1 VKFRCERDAL
11 SEAIGSAGRAVASR
25 SGALPILSGLLV
37 RTAADEIHLA
47 GSDLE
52 LTIRVSAP
60 AECDDDGAA
69 VLPARLFGDIV
80 RSLEPGAVSV
90 DVGEDEARIESGR
103 SKFSLRVLAADDF
116 PRLPEVAG
124 SGVRMDATALA
135 EALRQVIP
143 AASRDDARPILTG
156 VLLVA
161 EGSGLRLVATDSYR
175 LGVRD
180 LPGESVLAAHLSGAA
195 AEGKHVL
202 VPAKALG
209 ELQRLLAS
217 TGGAGPGST
226 AAPGTEN
233 TVELSFSDRDACF
246 DTGRARVS
254 TRLIEG
260 QFPNYQ
266 QLIPNGYP
274 NRLVVPREAL
284 IEAVKRVRLI
294 GRDRDN
300 APIRLAMSSS
310 GLELTTIVHDV
321 GEAKEELDAKYE
333 GSETTI
339 AFNPEFLLDGLGAI
353 GSEEVS
359 VETLD
364 TSKPAIVRSA
374 DGGDFLYLLMPVRVS

>member
-11 SEAIGSAGRAVASR
+11 SEAIGSAARAVASR

-60 AECDDDGAA
+60 AECDDEGAA

-90 DVGEDEARIESGR
+90 DVGEDEARIKSGR
-103 SKFSLRVLAADDF
+103 SDFSLRVLAADDF

-124 SGVRMDATALA
+124 SGVRMDAAALA

-195 AEGKHVL
+195 AEGRHVL

-209 ELQRLLAS
+209 ELQRLLGS
-217 TGGAGPGST
+217 GGGGGSA

-266 QLIPNGYP
+266 QLIPTGYP
-274 NRLVVPREAL
+274 NRLVVPREAF

-300 APIRLAMSSS
+300 APIRLMMSTS
-310 GLELTTIVHDV
+310 GLELQTIVHDV
-321 GEAKEELDAKYE
+321 GQATETLDAKYE
-333 GSETTI
+333 GTETTI

-353 GSEEVS
+353 SSEEVA
-359 VETLD
+359 VDTLD

-374 DGGDFLYLLMPVRVS
+374 EGGDFLYLLMPVRVS

>member
-1 VKFRCERDAL
+1 MKFRCERDAL
-11 SEAIGSAGRAVASR
+11 SEAISSAGRAVASR

-37 RTAADEIHLA
+37 RTGQDEIDLA

-60 AECDDDGAA
+60 AECDDEGAA

-90 DVGEDEARIESGR
+90 DVGEDEARIKSGR
-103 SKFSLRVLAADDF
+103 SEFSLRVLAAEDF

-124 SGVRMDATALA
+124 SGVRMDAAALA

-195 AEGKHVL
+195 AEGRHVL

-209 ELQRLLAS
+209 ELQRLLGS
-217 TGGAGPGST
+217 GAAPGS

-233 TVELSFSDRDACF
+233 QVELSFSDRDACF

-266 QLIPNGYP
+266 QLIPSGYP
-274 NRLVVPREAL
+274 NRLVVPREAFM
-284 IEAVKRVRLI
+284 EAVKRVRLI

-300 APIRLAMSSS
+300 APIRLMMSAA
-310 GLELTTIVHDV
+310 GLELQTIVHDV
-321 GEAKEELDAKYE
+321 GQATETLDAKYE
-333 GSETTI
+333 GTETTI

-353 GSEEVS
+353 SAEEVS

-374 DGGDFLYLLMPVRVS
+374 EGGDFLYLLMPVRVS

>member
-1 VKFRCERDAL
+1 
-11 SEAIGSAGRAVASR
+11 VASR
-25 SGALPILSGLLV
+25 SGALPILSGLLI
-37 RTAADEIHLA
+37 RATDDGLELA

-60 AECDDDGAA
+60 AECDGTGAA
-69 VLPARLFGDIV
+69 VLPSRLFGDIV
-80 RSLEPGAVSV
+80 RALEPGAVSV
-90 DVGEDEARIESGR
+90 DVGDEEARITSGR
-103 SKFSLRVLAADDF
+103 SDFKLRVLPADDF

-124 SGVRMDATALA
+124 SGVRMDAAALA
-135 EALRQVIP
+135 DALRQVIP

-175 LGVRD
+175 LAVRD
-180 LPGESVLAAHLSGAA
+180 LPGETTLAAALSGAA
-195 AEGKHVL
+195 AEGRHVL

-209 ELQRLLAS
+209 ELQRLLA
-217 TGGAGPGST
+217 GST
-226 AAPGTEN
+226 AAEGGGTQ
-233 TVELSFSDRDACF
+233 VEFSFSDREASF
-246 DTGRARVS
+246 DTARARVS

-266 QLIPNGYP
+266 QLIPSGYP
-274 NRLVVPREAL
+274 NRLTVNREGF

-300 APIRLAMSSS
+300 APIRLAMAAS
-310 GLELTTIVHDV
+310 GLKLTAVVHDV
-321 GEAKEELDAKYE
+321 GEASEDLDAKYE
-333 GSETTI
+333 GTETTV
-339 AFNPEFLLDGLGAI
+339 AFNPEFLLDGLSAI
-353 GSEEVS
+353 TSDEVL

-374 DGGDFLYLLMPVRVS
+374 EDADFLYLLMPVRVS

>member
-1 VKFRCERDAL
+1 MKFRCERDVL

-37 RTAADEIHLA
+37 RTTDDGLELA

-52 LTIRVSAP
+52 LTIRVSAA
-60 AECDDDGAA
+60 AECDGSGAA

-80 RSLEPGAVSV
+80 RALEPGAVSV
-90 DVGEDEARIESGR
+90 DVGDEEARITSGR
-103 SKFSLRVLAADDF
+103 SDFKLRVLPADDF
-116 PRLPEVAG
+116 PRLPELAG
-124 SGVRMDATALA
+124 SGVRMDAAALA
-135 EALRQVIP
+135 DALRQVIP

-175 LGVRD
+175 LAVRD
-180 LPGESVLAAHLSGAA
+180 LPGETTLAAALSGAA
-195 AEGKHVL
+195 AEGRHVL

-209 ELQRLLAS
+209 ELQRLLGAS
-217 TGGAGPGST
+217 GGPEGGA
-226 AAPGTEN
+226 AQ
-233 TVELSFSDRDACF
+233 VEVSFSDRDACF
-246 DTGRARVS
+246 DTARARVS

-266 QLIPNGYP
+266 QLIPSGYP
-274 NRLVVPREAL
+274 NRLTVVRESFM
-284 IEAVKRVRLI
+284 EAVKRVRLI

-300 APIRLAMSSS
+300 APIRLAMGPG
-310 GLELTTIVHDV
+310 GLELTAVVHDV
-321 GEAKEELDAKYE
+321 GQASEGLDAKYE
-333 GSETTI
+333 GIETTV
-339 AFNPEFLLDGLGAI
+339 AFNPEFLLDGLAAI
-353 GSEEVS
+353 TSEEVL

-374 DGGDFLYLLMPVRVS
+374 EDGDFLYLLMPVRVS

>member
-1 VKFRCERDAL
+1 MPRPR
-11 SEAIGSAGRAVASR
+11 SAGGDRDD
-25 SGALPILSGLLV
+25 LV
-37 RTAADEIHLA
+37 IVESPAKAK
-47 GSDLE
+47 
-52 LTIRVSAP
+52 TIERYL
-60 AECDDDGAA
+60 G
-69 VLPARLFGDIV
+69 
-80 RSLEPGAVSV
+80 PGY
-90 DVGEDEARIESGR
+90 
-103 SKFSLRVLAADDF
+103 RVLA
-116 PRLPEVAG
+116 
-124 SGVRMDATALA
+124 
-135 EALRQVIP
+135 
-143 AASRDDARPILTG
+143 
-156 VLLVA
+156 
-161 EGSGLRLVATDSYR
+161 SY
-175 LGVRD
+175 GHVRD
-180 LPGESVLAAHLSGAA
+180 L
-195 AEGKHVL
+195 
-202 VPAKALG
+202 PAKALG
-209 ELQRLLAS
+209 ELQRLLGS
-217 TGGAGPGST
+217 GNSPGSS

-266 QLIPNGYP
+266 QLIPSGYP
-274 NRLVVPREAL
+274 NRLVVAREAL

-300 APIRLAMSSS
+300 APIRLTMTSS

-353 GSEEVS
+353 STEEVALD
-359 VETLD
+359 TLD

>member
-1 VKFRCERDAL
+1 MSPKRRAGRTAAP
-11 SEAIGSAGRAVASR
+11 SSSHSAGAGARG
-25 SGALPILSGLLV
+25 GALP
-37 RTAADEIHLA
+37 AA
-47 GSDLE
+47 
-52 LTIRVSAP
+52 P
-60 AECDDDGAA
+60 
-69 VLPARLFGDIV
+69 P
-80 RSLEPGAVSV
+80 P
-90 DVGEDEARIESGR
+90 
-103 SKFSLRVLAADDF
+103 
-116 PRLPEVAG
+116 PP
-124 SGVRMDATALA
+124 
-135 EALRQVIP
+135 
-143 AASRDDARPILTG
+143 RPILTG

-195 AEGKHVL
+195 AEGRHVL

-209 ELQRLLAS
+209 ELQRLLGS
-217 TGGAGPGST
+217 GGAAAPGS

-233 TVELSFSDRDACF
+233 QVELSFSDRDACF

-266 QLIPNGYP
+266 QLIPSGYP
-274 NRLVVPREAL
+274 NRLVVPREAFM
-284 IEAVKRVRLI
+284 EAVKRVRLI

-300 APIRLAMSSS
+300 APIRLMMSAA
-310 GLELTTIVHDV
+310 GLELQTIVHDV
-321 GEAKEELDAKYE
+321 GQATETLDAKYE
-333 GSETTI
+333 GTETTI

-353 GSEEVS
+353 SADEVS

-374 DGGDFLYLLMPVRVS
+374 EGGDFLYLLMPVRVS

>member
-1 VKFRCERDAL
+1 MKFRCERDAL
-11 SEAIGSAGRAVASR
+11 SEAISSAGRAVASR

-37 RTAADEIHLA
+37 RTGTDEIHLA

-60 AECDDDGAA
+60 AECDADGAA

-90 DVGEDEARIESGR
+90 DVGEDEARIKSGR
-103 SKFSLRVLAADDF
+103 SEFSLRVLPADDF

-124 SGVRMDATALA
+124 SGVRMDAAALA

-195 AEGKHVL
+195 AEGRHVL

-209 ELQRLLAS
+209 ELQRLLGS
-217 TGGAGPGST
+217 GAAPGS

-233 TVELSFSDRDACF
+233 QVELSFSDRDACF

-266 QLIPNGYP
+266 QLIPGGYP
-274 NRLVVPREAL
+274 NRLVVPREAFM
-284 IEAVKRVRLI
+284 EAVKRVRLI

-300 APIRLAMSSS
+300 APIRLMMSAA
-310 GLELTTIVHDV
+310 GLELQTIVHDV
-321 GEAKEELDAKYE
+321 GQATETLDAKYE
-333 GSETTI
+333 GTETTI

-353 GSEEVS
+353 SAEEVS

-374 DGGDFLYLLMPVRVS
+374 EGGDFLYLLMPVRVS

>member
-11 SEAIGSAGRAVASR
+11 SEAISSAGRAVASR

-37 RTAADEIHLA
+37 RTGVDEIDLA

-60 AECDDDGAA
+60 AEVDDEGAA
-69 VLPARLFGDIV
+69 VLPARLLGDIV

-90 DVGEDEARIESGR
+90 DVGEDEARIKSGR
-103 SKFSLRVLAADDF
+103 SDFSLRVLAAEDF

-124 SGVRMDATALA
+124 SGVRMDAMALA

-143 AASRDDARPILTG
+143 AASRDDARQILTG

-195 AEGKHVL
+195 AEGRHVL

-209 ELQRLLAS
+209 ELQRLLGSGAS
-217 TGGAGPGST
+217 PGVA
-226 AAPGTEN
+226 AAPGTGSQ
-233 TVELSFSDRDACF
+233 VELSFSDRDACF

-266 QLIPNGYP
+266 QLIPSGYP
-274 NRLVVPREAL
+274 NRLVVAREAL

-300 APIRLAMSSS
+300 APIRLMMSAD
-310 GLELTTIVHDV
+310 GLELQTIVHDV
-321 GEAKEELDAKYE
+321 GQASETVDAKYE
-333 GSETTI
+333 GTETTI

-353 GSEEVS
+353 STEEVS
-359 VETLD
+359 LETLD

-374 DGGDFLYLLMPVRVS
+374 EGGDFLYLLMPVRVS

>member
-1 VKFRCERDAL
+1 MEERVRFRCERDAL
-11 SEAIGSAGRAVASR
+11 SEAIGSAGRAAASR

-37 RTAADEIHLA
+37 STVGDRVELA

-60 AECDDDGAA
+60 AECDDSGAA

-80 RSLEPGAVSV
+80 RALEPGAVSV
-90 DVGEDEARIESGR
+90 DVGEEEARITSGR
-103 SKFSLRVLAADDF
+103 SQFSLRVLPADDF
-116 PRLPEVAG
+116 PRLSEVAG
-124 SGVRMDATALA
+124 SGVRMDAAALA
-135 EALRQVIP
+135 EALRQVIS

-175 LGVRD
+175 LAVRD
-180 LPGESVLAAHLSGAA
+180 LPGETVLAAALSGAA
-195 AEGKHVL
+195 AEGRHVL

-209 ELQRLLAS
+209 EVQRLLGS
-217 TGGAGPGST
+217 GEREGAG
-226 AAPGTEN
+226 AQ
-233 TVELSFSDRDACF
+233 VEVSFSDRDACF
-246 DTGRARVS
+246 NTGRAQVS

-266 QLIPNGYP
+266 QLIPAGYS
-274 NRLVVPREAL
+274 NRLTVPRETF

-300 APIRLAMSSS
+300 APVRLAMSLA
-310 GLELTTIVHDV
+310 GLELTAIVHDV
-321 GEAKEELDAKYE
+321 GQAQEVLDAKYE
-333 GSETTI
+333 GAETTV
-339 AFNPEFLLDGLGAI
+339 AFNPDFLLDGLQAI
-353 GSEEVS
+353 ASEEVV

-364 TSKPAIVRSA
+364 ISKPAIVRA
-374 DGGDFLYLLMPVRVS
+374 AEGGDFLYLLMPVRVS

>member
-1 VKFRCERDAL
+1 MKFRCERDAL
-11 SEAIGSAGRAVASR
+11 SEAISSAGRAVASR

-37 RTAADEIHLA
+37 RTGQDEIDLA

-60 AECDDDGAA
+60 AECDDEGAA

-90 DVGEDEARIESGR
+90 DVGEDEARIKSGR
-103 SKFSLRVLAADDF
+103 SEFSLRVLAADDF

-124 SGVRMDATALA
+124 SGVRMDAAALA

-195 AEGKHVL
+195 AEGRHVL

-209 ELQRLLAS
+209 ELQRLLGS
-217 TGGAGPGST
+217 GAAPGSS
-226 AAPGTEN
+226 APGTEN
-233 TVELSFSDRDACF
+233 QVELSFSDRDACF

-266 QLIPNGYP
+266 QLIPSGYP
-274 NRLVVPREAL
+274 NRLVVPREAFM
-284 IEAVKRVRLI
+284 EAVKRVRLI

-300 APIRLAMSSS
+300 APIRLMMSAA
-310 GLELTTIVHDV
+310 GLELQTIVHDV
-321 GEAKEELDAKYE
+321 GQATETLDAKYE
-333 GSETTI
+333 GTETTI

-353 GSEEVS
+353 SAEEVS

-374 DGGDFLYLLMPVRVS
+374 EGGDFLYLLMPVRVS

>member
-1 VKFRCERDAL
+1 
-11 SEAIGSAGRAVASR
+11 
-25 SGALPILSGLLV
+25 
-37 RTAADEIHLA
+37 
-47 GSDLE
+47 
-52 LTIRVSAP
+52 
-60 AECDDDGAA
+60 
-69 VLPARLFGDIV
+69 
-80 RSLEPGAVSV
+80 
-90 DVGEDEARIESGR
+90 
-103 SKFSLRVLAADDF
+103 
-116 PRLPEVAG
+116 
-124 SGVRMDATALA
+124 
-135 EALRQVIP
+135 
-143 AASRDDARPILTG
+143 
-156 VLLVA
+156 
-161 EGSGLRLVATDSYR
+161 
-175 LGVRD
+175 
-180 LPGESVLAAHLSGAA
+180 
-195 AEGKHVL
+195 VL

-209 ELQRLLAS
+209 ELQRLLGS
-217 TGGAGPGST
+217 GSSSGAT

-274 NRLVVPREAL
+274 NRLVVSREAL
-284 IEAVKRVRLI
+284 IEATKRVRLI

-353 GSEEVS
+353 ASEEVS

-374 DGGDFLYLLMPVRVS
+374 EGGDFLYLLMPVRVS

>member
-1 VKFRCERDAL
+1 MKFRCERDVL

-37 RTAADEIHLA
+37 RGSDDGLELA

-52 LTIRVSAP
+52 LTIRVTAP
-60 AECDDDGAA
+60 AECDGTGAV

-80 RSLEPGAVSV
+80 RALEPGAVSV
-90 DVGEDEARIESGR
+90 DVGDEEARITSGR
-103 SKFSLRVLAADDF
+103 SDFKLRVLPADDF

-124 SGVRMDATALA
+124 SGVRMDAAALA
-135 EALRQVIP
+135 DALRQVIP

-175 LGVRD
+175 LAVRD
-180 LPGESVLAAHLSGAA
+180 LPGETTLAAALSGAA
-195 AEGKHVL
+195 AEGRHVL

-209 ELQRLLAS
+209 ELQRLL
-217 TGGAGPGST
+217 GGSGEPGGSQ
-226 AAPGTEN
+226 
-233 TVELSFSDRDACF
+233 VELSFSERDACF
-246 DTGRARVS
+246 DTSRARVS

-266 QLIPNGYP
+266 QLIPTGYP
-274 NRLVVPREAL
+274 NRLTVAREAFM
-284 IEAVKRVRLI
+284 EAVKRVRLI

-300 APIRLAMSSS
+300 APVRLAMGPS
-310 GLELTTIVHDV
+310 GLKLTAVVHDV
-321 GEAKEELDAKYE
+321 GEATEELDAKYE
-333 GSETTI
+333 GTETTV
-339 AFNPEFLLDGLGAI
+339 AFNPDFLIDGLTAI
-353 GSEEVS
+353 TSEEVLI
-359 VETLD
+359 ETMD

-374 DGGDFLYLLMPVRVS
+374 EDSDFLYLLMPVRVS

>member
-1 VKFRCERDAL
+1 LKFRCERDVL

-37 RTAADEIHLA
+37 RTTDDGLELA

-52 LTIRVSAP
+52 LTIRVSAA
-60 AECDDDGAA
+60 AECDGAGAA

-80 RSLEPGAVSV
+80 RALEPGAVSV
-90 DVGEDEARIESGR
+90 DVGDEEARITSGR
-103 SKFSLRVLAADDF
+103 SDFKLRVLPAEDF

-124 SGVRMDATALA
+124 SGVRMDSAALA
-135 EALRQVIP
+135 DALRQVIP

-161 EGSGLRLVATDSYR
+161 EGAGLRLVATDSYR
-175 LGVRD
+175 LAVRD
-180 LPGESVLAAHLSGAA
+180 LPGETTLAAALSGAA
-195 AEGKHVL
+195 AEGRHVL

-209 ELQRLLAS
+209 ELQRLLAAA
-217 TGGAGPGST
+217 GGPEGG
-226 AAPGTEN
+226 GQ
-233 TVELSFSDRDACF
+233 VELSFSDRDACF
-246 DTGRARVS
+246 DTTRARVS

-266 QLIPNGYP
+266 QLIPSGYP
-274 NRLVVPREAL
+274 NRLIVVREAF

-300 APIRLAMSSS
+300 APIRLAMGPG
-310 GLELTTIVHDV
+310 GLELTAVVHDV
-321 GEAKEELDAKYE
+321 GQATEGLDAKYE
-333 GSETTI
+333 GTETTV
-339 AFNPEFLLDGLGAI
+339 AFNPDFLLDGLAAI
-353 GSEEVS
+353 TSEEVL

-374 DGGDFLYLLMPVRVS
+374 EDGDFLYLLMPVRVS

>member
-1 VKFRCERDAL
+1 VRFRCERDAL
-11 SEAIGSAGRAVASR
+11 SEAISSAGRAVASR

-37 RTAADEIHLA
+37 RTGQDQIDLA

-60 AECDDDGAA
+60 AECDDEGAA

-90 DVGEDEARIESGR
+90 DVGEDEARIKSGR
-103 SKFSLRVLAADDF
+103 SEFSLRVLAAEDF

-124 SGVRMDATALA
+124 SGVRMDAAALA

-195 AEGKHVL
+195 AEGRHVL

-209 ELQRLLAS
+209 ELQRLLGS
-217 TGGAGPGST
+217 GAGQSPGSS

-233 TVELSFSDRDACF
+233 QVELSFSDRDACF

-266 QLIPNGYP
+266 QLIPSGYP
-274 NRLVVPREAL
+274 NRLVVPREAF

-300 APIRLAMSSS
+300 APIRLMMSAA
-310 GLELTTIVHDV
+310 GLELQTIVHDV
-321 GEAKEELDAKYE
+321 GQATETLDAKYE

-353 GSEEVS
+353 SSEEVS

>member
-1 VKFRCERDAL
+1 MKFRCERDAL
-11 SEAIGSAGRAVASR
+11 SEAISSAGRAVASR

-37 RTAADEIHLA
+37 RTGSEEIHLA

-60 AECDDDGAA
+60 AECDSEGAA

-90 DVGEDEARIESGR
+90 DVGEDEARIKSGR
-103 SKFSLRVLAADDF
+103 SEFSLRVLAAEDF

-124 SGVRMDATALA
+124 SGVRMDAAALA

-195 AEGKHVL
+195 AEGRHVL

-209 ELQRLLAS
+209 ELQRLL
-217 TGGAGPGST
+217 GAGATGAT
-226 AAPGTEN
+226 TAPGTEN

-246 DTGRARVS
+246 DTGKARVS

-266 QLIPNGYP
+266 QLIPSGYP
-274 NRLVVPREAL
+274 NRLVVAREAF

-300 APIRLAMSSS
+300 APIRLMMSAA
-310 GLELTTIVHDV
+310 GLELQTIVHDV
-321 GEAKEELDAKYE
+321 GQATETLDAKYE
-333 GSETTI
+333 GTETTI

>member
-1 VKFRCERDAL
+1 MKFRCERDAL
-11 SEAIGSAGRAVASR
+11 SEAISSAGRAVASR

-37 RTAADEIHLA
+37 RTGSDEIHLA

-60 AECDDDGAA
+60 AECDSDGAA

-103 SKFSLRVLAADDF
+103 SKFSLRVLAAEDF
-116 PRLPEVAG
+116 PRLPDVAG

-195 AEGKHVL
+195 AEGRHVL

-209 ELQRLLAS
+209 ELQRLLGS
-217 TGGAGPGST
+217 GAAPGSSS
-226 AAPGTEN
+226 APGTEN

-266 QLIPNGYP
+266 QLIPTGYP
-274 NRLVVPREAL
+274 NRLVVTREGL

-300 APIRLAMSSS
+300 APIRLTMSSS

-333 GSETTI
+333 GTETTI

-353 GSEEVS
+353 SSEEVS
-359 VETLD
+359 LETLD

>member
-1 VKFRCERDAL
+1 MKFRCERDAL
-11 SEAIGSAGRAVASR
+11 SEAISSAGRAVASR

-37 RTAADEIHLA
+37 RTGQDEIHLA

-60 AECDDDGAA
+60 AECDDEGAA

-90 DVGEDEARIESGR
+90 DVGEDEARIKSGR
-103 SKFSLRVLAADDF
+103 SEFSLRVLAAEDF

-124 SGVRMDATALA
+124 SGVRMDAAALA

-195 AEGKHVL
+195 AEGRHVL

-209 ELQRLLAS
+209 ELQRLLGS
-217 TGGAGPGST
+217 GATPGS

-233 TVELSFSDRDACF
+233 QVELSFSDRDACF

-266 QLIPNGYP
+266 QLIPSGYP
-274 NRLVVPREAL
+274 NRLVVPREAFM
-284 IEAVKRVRLI
+284 EAVKRVRLI

-300 APIRLAMSSS
+300 APIRLMMSAA
-310 GLELTTIVHDV
+310 GLELQTIVHDV
-321 GEAKEELDAKYE
+321 GQATETLDAKYE

-353 GSEEVS
+353 SSEEVS
-359 VETLD
+359 VDTLD

-374 DGGDFLYLLMPVRVS
+374 EGGEFLYLLMPVRVS

>member
-1 VKFRCERDAL
+1 MKFRCERDAL

-195 AEGKHVL
+195 AEGRHVL

-209 ELQRLLAS
+209 ELQRLLGS
-217 TGGAGPGST
+217 GGAPGST

-246 DTGRARVS
+246 DTGKARVS

-274 NRLVVPREAL
+274 EPAGRAPGGADRGGQARPPHRPRPGQRPDPADHGL
-284 IEAVKRVRLI
+284 RRV
-294 GRDRDN
+294 
-300 APIRLAMSSS
+300 SSS
-310 GLELTTIVHDV
+310 RRSSTTS
-321 GEAKEELDAKYE
+321 ARRRRSSTPSTRAPRRR
-333 GSETTI
+333 SPSTPSSCST
-339 AFNPEFLLDGLGAI
+339 A
-353 GSEEVS
+353 S
-359 VETLD
+359 VPSARRRCRSRRSTRRSRPSSARPTAA
-364 TSKPAIVRSA
+364 TSSTC
-374 DGGDFLYLLMPVRVS
+374 

>member
-1 VKFRCERDAL
+1 MKFRCERDAL
-11 SEAIGSAGRAVASR
+11 SEAISSAGRAVASR

-37 RTAADEIHLA
+37 QTGQDEIELA

-60 AECDDDGAA
+60 AECDDEGAA

-90 DVGEDEARIESGR
+90 DVGEDEARIKSGR
-103 SKFSLRVLAADDF
+103 SEFSLRVLAAEDF

-124 SGVRMDATALA
+124 SGVRMDAAALA

-195 AEGKHVL
+195 AEGRHVL

-209 ELQRLLAS
+209 ELQRLLGS
-217 TGGAGPGST
+217 GAAPGSS
-226 AAPGTEN
+226 APGTEN
-233 TVELSFSDRDACF
+233 QVELSFSDRDACF

-266 QLIPNGYP
+266 QLIPSGYP
-274 NRLVVPREAL
+274 NRLVVPREAFM
-284 IEAVKRVRLI
+284 EAVKRVRLI

-300 APIRLAMSSS
+300 APIRLMMSAA
-310 GLELTTIVHDV
+310 GLELQTIVHDV
-321 GEAKEELDAKYE
+321 GQATETLDAKYE
-333 GSETTI
+333 GTETTI

-353 GSEEVS
+353 SAEEVS

-374 DGGDFLYLLMPVRVS
+374 EGGDFLYLLMPVRVS

>member
-37 RTAADEIHLA
+37 RPAADEIHLA

-60 AECDDDGAA
+60 AEVDDEGAA

-90 DVGEDEARIESGR
+90 DVGEDEARIKSGR
-103 SKFSLRVLAADDF
+103 SDFSLRVLAADDF

-124 SGVRMDATALA
+124 SGVRMDAAALA

-195 AEGKHVL
+195 AEGRHVL
-202 VPAKALG
+202 VPAKALA
-209 ELQRLLAS
+209 ELQRLLGSGAS
-217 TGGAGPGST
+217 PGSA

-266 QLIPNGYP
+266 QLIPSGYP
-274 NRLVVPREAL
+274 NRLVVPREAF

-300 APIRLAMSSS
+300 APIRLMMGTS
-310 GLELTTIVHDV
+310 GLELQTIVHDV
-321 GEAKEELDAKYE
+321 GQATETLDAKYE

-353 GSEEVS
+353 ASEEVS

-364 TSKPAIVRSA
+364 TSKPAIVRAA

>member
-1 VKFRCERDAL
+1 MKFRCERDAL
-11 SEAIGSAGRAVASR
+11 SEAISSAGRAVASR

-37 RTAADEIHLA
+37 RTSQDQIDLA

-52 LTIRVSAP
+52 LTIRLSAP
-60 AECDDDGAA
+60 AECDDEGAA

-90 DVGEDEARIESGR
+90 DVGEDEARIKSGR
-103 SKFSLRVLAADDF
+103 SEFSLRVLAADDF

-124 SGVRMDATALA
+124 SGVRMDAAALA

-195 AEGKHVL
+195 AEGRHVL

-209 ELQRLLAS
+209 ELQRLLGS
-217 TGGAGPGST
+217 GAAAPGS
-226 AAPGTEN
+226 AAPGTE
-233 TVELSFSDRDACF
+233 TQVEVSFSDRDACF

-266 QLIPNGYP
+266 QLIPSGYP
-274 NRLVVPREAL
+274 NRLVVPREAFM
-284 IEAVKRVRLI
+284 EAVKRVRLI

-300 APIRLAMSSS
+300 APIRLMMSAA
-310 GLELTTIVHDV
+310 GLELQTIVHDV
-321 GEAKEELDAKYE
+321 GQATETLDAKYE
-333 GSETTI
+333 GTETTI

-353 GSEEVS
+353 SADEVS

-374 DGGDFLYLLMPVRVS
+374 EGGDFLYLLMPVRVS

>member
-1 VKFRCERDAL
+1 MKFRCERDAL
-11 SEAIGSAGRAVASR
+11 SEAISSAGRAVASR

-37 RTAADEIHLA
+37 RTGQDEIALA

-60 AECDDDGAA
+60 AECDDEGAA

-90 DVGEDEARIESGR
+90 DVGEDEARIKSGR
-103 SKFSLRVLAADDF
+103 SEFSLRVLAAEDF

-124 SGVRMDATALA
+124 SGVRMDAAALA

-195 AEGKHVL
+195 AEGRHVL

-209 ELQRLLAS
+209 ELQRLLGS
-217 TGGAGPGST
+217 GAAPGS

-233 TVELSFSDRDACF
+233 QVELSFSDRDACF

-266 QLIPNGYP
+266 QLIPSGYP
-274 NRLVVPREAL
+274 NRLVVPREAFM
-284 IEAVKRVRLI
+284 EAVKRVRLI

-300 APIRLAMSSS
+300 APIRLMMSAA
-310 GLELTTIVHDV
+310 GLELQTIVHDV
-321 GEAKEELDAKYE
+321 GQATETLDAKYE
-333 GSETTI
+333 GTETTI

-353 GSEEVS
+353 SADEVS

-374 DGGDFLYLLMPVRVS
+374 EGGDFLYLLMPVRVS

>member
-1 VKFRCERDAL
+1 VRFRCERDAL
-11 SEAIGSAGRAVASR
+11 SEAIGSAGRAVAAR

-37 RTAADEIHLA
+37 RTGEGQVELA

-60 AECDDDGAA
+60 AECDDTGAA
-69 VLPARLFGDIV
+69 VLPARLLGDIV
-80 RSLEPGAVSV
+80 RALEPGAVSV
-90 DVGEDEARIESGR
+90 EVGEEDAKIISGR
-103 SKFSLRVLAADDF
+103 SKFSLRVLPAEDF

-124 SGVRMDATALA
+124 SGVRMGANALA

-175 LGVRD
+175 LAVRD
-180 LPGESVLAAHLSGAA
+180 LPGEATVAA
-195 AEGKHVL
+195 ALGGTSGERKQVL

-209 ELQRLLAS
+209 ELGRLLTATPGEGDS
-217 TGGAGPGST
+217 AG
-226 AAPGTEN
+226 
-233 TVELSFSDRDACF
+233 VEVSFSDRDACF

-266 QLIPNGYP
+266 QLIPTGYP
-274 NRLVVPREAL
+274 NRLIVDREAFM
-284 IEAVKRVRLI
+284 EAVKRVRLI

-300 APIRLAMSSS
+300 APLRLTM
-310 GLELTTIVHDV
+310 GPEELELTTIVHDV
-321 GEAKEELDAKYE
+321 GEAREALDAKYE
-333 GSETTI
+333 GTETMV
-339 AFNPEFLLDGLGAI
+339 AFNPDFLLDGLQVI
-353 GSEEVS
+353 STTEVS
-359 VETLD
+359 IDTVD
-364 TSKPAIVRSA
+364 TSKPAIMKSA
-374 DGGDFLYLLMPVRVS
+374 EGGDFLYLLMPVRVS

>member
-11 SEAIGSAGRAVASR
+11 SEAISSAGRAVASR

-37 RTAADEIHLA
+37 RTGKDGIDLA

-52 LTIRVSAP
+52 LTIRVSAQ
-60 AECDDDGAA
+60 AECDDEGAA

-90 DVGEDEARIESGR
+90 DVGEDEARIKSGR
-103 SKFSLRVLAADDF
+103 SEFSLRVLAAEDF

-124 SGVRMDATALA
+124 SGVRMDAAALA

-195 AEGKHVL
+195 AEGRHVL

-209 ELQRLLAS
+209 ELQRLLGSGSA
-217 TGGAGPGST
+217 PGS

-233 TVELSFSDRDACF
+233 QVELSFSDRDACF

-266 QLIPNGYP
+266 QLIPSGYP
-274 NRLVVPREAL
+274 NRLVVPREAFM
-284 IEAVKRVRLI
+284 EAVKRVRLI

-300 APIRLAMSSS
+300 APIRLMMSSA
-310 GLELTTIVHDV
+310 GLELQTIVHDV
-321 GEAKEELDAKYE
+321 GQATETLDAKYE
-333 GSETTI
+333 GTETTI

-353 GSEEVS
+353 SAEEVS

-374 DGGDFLYLLMPVRVS
+374 EGGDFLYLLMPVRVS

>member
-11 SEAIGSAGRAVASR
+11 SEAISSAGRAVASR

-37 RTAADEIHLA
+37 RTGQDQIDLA

-60 AECDDDGAA
+60 AECDDAGAA

-90 DVGEDEARIESGR
+90 DVGEDEARIKSGR
-103 SKFSLRVLAADDF
+103 SEFSLRVLAAEDF

-124 SGVRMDATALA
+124 SGVRMDAAALA

-195 AEGKHVL
+195 AEGRHVL

-209 ELQRLLAS
+209 ELQRLLGS
-217 TGGAGPGST
+217 GAGPGSA
-226 AAPGTEN
+226 AAPGTEHQ
-233 TVELSFSDRDACF
+233 VELSFSDRDACF

-266 QLIPNGYP
+266 QLIPSGYP
-274 NRLVVPREAL
+274 NRLVVAREAFM
-284 IEAVKRVRLI
+284 EAVKRVRLI

-300 APIRLAMSSS
+300 APIRLMMNAA
-310 GLELTTIVHDV
+310 GLELQTIVHDV
-321 GEAKEELDAKYE
+321 GQATETLDAKYE
-333 GSETTI
+333 GTETTI

-353 GSEEVS
+353 SSDEVS
-359 VETLD
+359 VDTLD
-364 TSKPAIVRSA
+364 TSKPAIVKSA

>member
-1 VKFRCERDAL
+1 MKFRCERDAL
-11 SEAIGSAGRAVASR
+11 SEAISSAGRAVASR

-37 RTAADEIHLA
+37 RTGSDEIHLA

-60 AECDDDGAA
+60 AECDSEGAA

-103 SKFSLRVLAADDF
+103 SKFSLRVLAAEDF
-116 PRLPEVAG
+116 PRLPDVAG

-195 AEGKHVL
+195 AEGRHVL

-209 ELQRLLAS
+209 ELQRLLGSGSA
-217 TGGAGPGST
+217 PGSS

-266 QLIPNGYP
+266 QLIPSGYP
-274 NRLVVPREAL
+274 NRLVVTREGL

-300 APIRLAMSSS
+300 APIRLTMSSS

-333 GSETTI
+333 GTETTI

-353 GSEEVS
+353 SSEEVS
-359 VETLD
+359 LETLD

>member
-1 VKFRCERDAL
+1 MKFRCERDAL
-11 SEAIGSAGRAVASR
+11 SEAISSAGRAVASR

-37 RTAADEIHLA
+37 RTGKDQIDLA

-60 AECDDDGAA
+60 AECDDEGAA

-90 DVGEDEARIESGR
+90 DVGEDEARIKSGR
-103 SKFSLRVLAADDF
+103 SEFSLRVLAAEDF

-124 SGVRMDATALA
+124 SGVRMDAAALA

-195 AEGKHVL
+195 AEGRHVL

-209 ELQRLLAS
+209 ELQRLLGSGSA
-217 TGGAGPGST
+217 PGS

-233 TVELSFSDRDACF
+233 QVELSFSDRDACF

-266 QLIPNGYP
+266 QLIPSGYP
-274 NRLVVPREAL
+274 NRLVVPREAF

-300 APIRLAMSSS
+300 APIRLMMSAA
-310 GLELTTIVHDV
+310 GLELQTIVHDV
-321 GEAKEELDAKYE
+321 GQATETLDAKYE
-333 GSETTI
+333 GTETTI

-353 GSEEVS
+353 SAEEVS

-374 DGGDFLYLLMPVRVS
+374 EGGDFLYLLMPVRVS

>member
-1 VKFRCERDAL
+1 MKFRCERDAL
-11 SEAIGSAGRAVASR
+11 SEAISSAGRAVASR

-37 RTAADEIHLA
+37 RTGADEIHLA

-60 AECDDDGAA
+60 AECDAAGAA

-103 SKFSLRVLAADDF
+103 SKFSLRVLAAEDF
-116 PRLPEVAG
+116 PRLPEIAG
-124 SGVRMDATALA
+124 SGVRMDAAALA

-195 AEGKHVL
+195 AEGRHVL

-209 ELQRLLAS
+209 ELQRLLGSAAPSPGAS
-217 TGGAGPGST
+217 

-266 QLIPNGYP
+266 QLIPSGYP

-300 APIRLAMSSS
+300 APIRLTMSSS

-353 GSEEVS
+353 SSEEVS
-359 VETLD
+359 LETLD